1 MKWSRVAIVGICW
14 LLFGITVLWY
24 GSVWIHGGEFRRYLI
39 LNAILVGALSFTLLA
54 LRFFDWRIALWLTG
68 EMNRWL
74 VLWAG
79 LGLLLPVPLFL
90 IDKFAQFYM
99 GEQFLFT
106 LWPSYVMLMVP
117 GTSWNDFPIFMSL
130 SMVVNATI
138 YAGWSALVWW
148 LVSLLHRVRRD
159 TTTTRLFPG

>member
-1 MKWSRVAIVGICW
+1 
-14 LLFGITVLWY
+14 
-24 GSVWIHGGEFRRYLI
+24 
-39 LNAILVGALSFTLLA
+39 
-54 LRFFDWRIALWLTG
+54 
-68 EMNRWL
+68 MNRWL

-159 TTTTRLFPG
+159 TRSEEHTSELQ